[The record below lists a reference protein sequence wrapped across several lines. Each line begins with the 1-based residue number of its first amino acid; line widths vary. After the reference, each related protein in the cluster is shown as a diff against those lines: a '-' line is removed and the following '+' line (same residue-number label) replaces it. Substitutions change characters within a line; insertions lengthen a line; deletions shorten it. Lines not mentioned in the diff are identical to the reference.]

1 MAKKKTT
8 VLDGKKIARKG
19 AARVKDTDFKK
30 VLEKSKAIESK
41 FIHARP
47 LNRFFEDF
55 KLLLAIVSDYRKG
68 TYRKIPRW
76 SIAVIVFALLYVLNP
91 FDIIADFIAFVG
103 YLDDA
108 AVVAGALLLVEKDLN
123 EYKEWKLASSGR

>member
-1 MAKKKTT
+1 MAKKKIT

-19 AARVKDTDFKK
+19 AARVKETDFKK
-30 VLEKSKAIESK
+30 VLEKSRAIESK
-41 FIHARP
+41 FMRARP
-47 LNRFFEDF
+47 LNRFFDDF
-55 KLLLAIVSDYRKG
+55 KLLIAVVSDYRKG
-68 TYRKIPRW
+68 VYRKIPRW

-91 FDIIADFIAFVG
+91 FDIIADFIAFIG

-123 EYKEWKLASSGR
+123 EYKEWKLSQSAR